1 MRIEADLTLCQ
12 GHAQCEEVAPE
23 VFEVDDEGYVRVL
36 DTDPPDTMRDKVEQA
51 IRLCPV
57 AALKLTQGQPA

>member
-12 GHAQCEEVAPE
+12 GHAQCEEAAPE

-36 DTDPPDTMRDKVEQA
+36 ATDPPDTLRDKVEQA

>member
-12 GHAQCEEVAPE
+12 GHAQCEEAAPE

-36 DTDPPDTMRDKVEQA
+36 AADPPEPLRDKVEQA
-51 IRLCPV
+51 IRRCPV